1 MPDSNQKDFLKT
13 AHVLI
18 QKAQKRAYRNKRS
31 IFLNAGLLSVYGFQM
46 VVPVLL
52 GIFIGRF
59 LDKNFPAT
67 SFSWTLNFILL
78 GFILG
83 FINAYK
89 WSTREGVIKKK
100 GKDLS

>member
-1 MPDSNQKDFLKT
+1 VPDSNQKNFIKT
-13 AHVLI
+13 ADILI
-18 QKAQKRAYRNKRS
+18 QKAQKRAGRNKRS
-31 IFLNAGLLSVYGFQM
+31 LFLNASLISVYGFQM

-59 LDKNFPAT
+59 LDKHFPT
-67 SFSWTLNFILL
+67 DSFSWTLNFILL

-83 FINAYK
+83 FISAYK

-100 GKDLS
+100 GNTSS

>member
-13 AHVLI
+13 AEILI
-18 QKAQKRAYRNKRS
+18 QKAQMRANRKNRS

-59 LDKNFPAT
+59 LDKHFPT
-67 SFSWTLNFILL
+67 DSFSWTLNFILL

-83 FINAYK
+83 FISAYK
-89 WSTREGVIKKK
+89 WSTREGVVKKNE
-100 GKDLS
+100 KDKK

>member
-1 MPDSNQKDFLKT
+1 MPDSNQKNFIKT
-13 AHVLI
+13 ADILI
-18 QKAQKRAYRNKRS
+18 QKAQKRAGRNKRS
-31 IFLNAGLLSVYGFQM
+31 LFLNASLISVYGFQM

-59 LDKNFPAT
+59 LDKHFPT
-67 SFSWTLNFILL
+67 VSFSWTLNFILL

-83 FINAYK
+83 FISAYK

-100 GKDLS
+100 GNTSS